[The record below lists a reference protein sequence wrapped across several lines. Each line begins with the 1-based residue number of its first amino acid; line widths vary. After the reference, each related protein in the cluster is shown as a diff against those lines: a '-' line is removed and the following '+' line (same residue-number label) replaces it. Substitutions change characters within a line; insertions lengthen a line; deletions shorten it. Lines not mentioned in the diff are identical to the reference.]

1 MSGSGTA
8 HAHGLSVTAIRRQ
21 HGGGGRCL
29 RSQFARAALAKL
41 DGCHGGG
48 CVLRVCRYAAHGR
61 GRFGEKHGNESLL
74 EEVVA
79 INAQLRIL
87 SKGATVSGKI
97 FDKIMILDRKHRI
110 KDKIVTV
117 FSFAYD
123 AVSKTASKVQSDMKD
138 DDDDDNRGGERT
150 RGDARRGDDRR
161 GEPRRRDEGWR
172 NEPRRSD
179 ERREPD
185 NDVGGR
191 RDEPRR

>member
-1 MSGSGTA
+1 MPTDYPLLPSVSSMAAVGVACGANLHVPLLPSWMGAMAGAASFAFATTLPTA
-8 HAHGLSVTAIRRQ
+8 TGDLA
-21 HGGGGRCL
+21 
-29 RSQFARAALAKL
+29 RSM
-41 DGCHGGG
+41 GM
-48 CVLRVCRYAAHGR
+48 RVV
-61 GRFGEKHGNESLL
+61 SLL
-74 EEVVA
+74 EEVMA
-79 INAQLRIL
+79 INAELRIL

-138 DDDDDNRGGERT
+138 DDDNRGGERS
-150 RGDARRGDDRR
+150 RGDARRGDDRGDERR

-179 ERREPD
+179 ERRKRD

-191 RDEPRR
+191 RDSSFEDS

>member
-1 MSGSGTA
+1 MPTDYP
-8 HAHGLSVTAIRRQ
+8 LLPSVA
-21 HGGGGRCL
+21 
-29 RSQFARAALAKL
+29 SMAAVGVAC
-41 DGCHGGG
+41 GAN
-48 CVLRVCRYAAHGR
+48 LRVPLLPSWMGAMAGGASFAFVATLPTAAGDLAR
-61 GRFGEKHGNESLL
+61 SMGMRVVSLL

-138 DDDDDNRGGERT
+138 DDDDNRGGDRTT
-150 RGDARRGDDRR
+150 RGDARRGDDRRGDERR

-172 NEPRRSD
+172 NDPRRSD
-179 ERREPD
+179 ERRERD
-185 NDVGGR
+185 NDVGGTR
-191 RDEPRR
+191 EEPPR